1 MHRAGG
7 GFAEHGRVRLE
18 AVHWED
24 LPVIGACVLGKETRT
39 VDAHALCVGAPNE
52 LAREAVLTVAA
63 VDVRIDRHPLPR
75 PEASHITTDLDD
87 LTDRFVSRCQRI
99 NPDVGP
105 VVQMQISAT
114 PRTGGS

>member
-7 GFAEHGRVRLE
+7 GSQNTAVSARGRPP
-18 AVHWED
+18 ED

-52 LAREAVLTVAA
+52 LARQAVPQWSA

-87 LTDRFVSRCQRI
+87 LTDRFVSRCWRI
-99 NPDVGP
+99 NPRCTSRGADAD
-105 VVQMQISAT
+105 QCHT
-114 PRTGGS
+114 PDW